1 MIHPSPSNLDLPLAA
16 GLFSVFLC
24 VIFGANAVA
33 IKVAFTGLGVFT
45 TAAIRF
51 GLAAAAI
58 FLWARWTRRSILLKK
73 GQALQLLIFSTL
85 FTVQLSCFYLGLSKS
100 NASRG
105 TLLVNLLPFFILFLA
120 HFFIPGDR
128 ISKRKLFGIL
138 LGFSG
143 LACMFLDKSALHSF
157 VFIMPIAGVLMGGLI
172 LGEPIT
178 PKILLALAFIV
189 SGIITVHWNPRTE
202 APAYPIRRSL

>member
-1 MIHPSPSNLDLPLAA
+1 MEKQQPSNLELPMAA

-58 FLWARWTRRSILLKK
+58 FLWARCTGRTILLKK
-73 GQALQLLIFSTL
+73 GQALQLLIFSAL

-105 TLLVNLLPFFILFLA
+105 TLLINLLPFSFYSWPIFYPRGP
-120 HFFIPGDR
+120 HQQKKMPGHSPGVFR
-128 ISKRKLFGIL
+128 
-138 LGFSG
+138 SG
-143 LACMFLDKSALHSF
+143 LH
-157 VFIMPIAGVLMGGLI
+157 VPG
-172 LGEPIT
+172 
-178 PKILLALAFIV
+178 
-189 SGIITVHWNPRTE
+189 
-202 APAYPIRRSL
+202 